1 MTTIWRDSPWVG
13 RPPRPDWSSAVMIH
27 RVRFAS
33 CYAYS
38 PAGSSIASRRSRIL
52 RALLKGGGAVFQSWY
67 AVHVRQQMDVPVL
80 KDFLACN
87 PVLVPVPGNKPGS
100 AGNGVAH
107 RLAHA
112 LVQAGLGES
121 VFSGLRRVRP
131 VVKSATA
138 PPGARP
144 TVAAHFDSFAI
155 DSGVPIPHEI
165 LLVDDVV
172 TRGRTLLAAAARF
185 KQASPSSNVQAF
197 ALLRTLRNG
206 LEIDRLFDPCV
217 GEIRLRAGDAHRKP

>member
-1 MTTIWRDSPWVG
+1 V
-13 RPPRPDWSSAVMIH
+13 
-27 RVRFAS
+27 
-33 CYAYS
+33 YS
-38 PAGSSIASRRSRIL
+38 PGGSSVASRRSRTL
-52 RALLKGGGAVFQSWY
+52 RALLKAGGTGFQSWY
-67 AVHVRQQMDVPVL
+67 AVHVGQQMDVPLL
-80 KDFLACN
+80 KDFLARN
-87 PVLVPVPGNKPGS
+87 PVVVPVPGNRSGS
-100 AGNGVAH
+100 GGSFVAK

-112 LVQAGLGES
+112 LVQAGLGER

-138 PPGARP
+138 PPGGRP

-155 DSGVPIPHEI
+155 DSNVPIPHEI

-185 KQASPSSNVQAF
+185 KEASPTSNVQAF
-197 ALLRTLRNG
+197 ALLRTLRHG

-217 GEIRLRAGDAHRKP
+217 GEIRLRAGDARRKP